1 MLFRHANNHKY
12 QSRKS
17 VVEPVTALIK
27 SATLASV
34 KFVIVTEM
42 GCRGTGKEMCKA
54 SPIA

>member
-17 VVEPVTALIK
+17 VVEPFTALIK
-27 SATLASV
+27 SATLVSV

-42 GCRGTGKEMCKA
+42 GCRGTGKEMCKV
-54 SPIA
+54 SPVP